1 MNKYALGKGASF
13 NLGSLSGTT
22 VVYRNGLGGV
32 YSRRFVNKL
41 DEENLI
47 GYGDEAILINDEDL
61 LKRCKST
68 LQII

>member
-13 NLGSLSGTT
+13 NLGSLSGKT
-22 VVYRNGLGGV
+22 VVYRKGVGGV
-32 YSRRFVNKL
+32 YSRQFANRL
-41 DEENLI
+41 GEENLI
-47 GYGDEAILINDEDL
+47 GYGDEVFFINEEDL